1 VPAELLHRDREI
13 AALGRQIGVVRA
25 GSGRLIVVEGPAGIG
40 KSSLLAAVVR
50 STRAGGVRVLRAW
63 GAPLERDAG
72 WAIARQLF
80 TPIRAGPEWTEVAVG
95 AAALALR
102 ALDPERLP
110 RGQSGDAAHVGTHG
124 LISLACG
131 LAERSPTVLVVDD
144 AHWADVRSLRWLVR
158 LTRRIVDL
166 PLGIVCAVR
175 SGEEPA
181 DAGVFAELL
190 AAAPEAPIRP
200 RPLAADAVAAV
211 VRGRLPGAGPAFAAA
226 VGVVTGGNPFL
237 LGALLDHLVGEG
249 IEPTDEV
256 VRSLAAFGPAQVTRS
271 VQAQLARLPAGAA
284 ALARSFVVLG
294 GRAPLRHAREV
305 AGIDADEA
313 TRLADH
319 LRAAG
324 LLDGAGAACGLTHPL
339 VAGALYGAIAAGE
352 RSLRHGRAAALLGR
366 ERADPESVATHLLHS
381 EPAAEPATVAA
392 LRAAADQAGRRGA
405 LEDALAF
412 LQRALAEPPT
422 DRAAAAEVRAQLGL
436 LLATHGQP
444 AAAAHLDDAV
454 RSAVTAEQRYRVAL
468 AGARA
473 LGRGGRIE
481 EAIALCRHAL
491 AGPAGVDHDLLS
503 RVEAEL
509 VCGAWLRAPTVAEAR
524 ERTQRRLAGPDRRP
538 VWLIHA
544 AWATACDARPEA
556 ESRRLLASA
565 FAAGAL
571 VDNPGSMLGAFA
583 ALTLIAGGEFHRSL
597 EHPETCEGAFRAM
610 AELPLGRITEAAADA
625 RLAFDGS
632 PPSAWALI
640 PLVDALVELD
650 ELDEADLLASAAGDP
665 PPDLL
670 TTAMLLERRAR
681 LQLAQRR
688 PVQAHDDCL
697 AAALAWRRLGVE
709 HPGLAGWRVDD
720 CAALVALDDIAGAR
734 KLAEEHLELAERVGL
749 SGPRGAGLR
758 ALAQTVDRSAA
769 IGLLRHSADLL
780 AGTPA
785 RLEHA
790 RSLLALGA
798 ALRRANQRATAKEPL
813 RMALELADGGG
824 MRLLARQARSE
835 LYSTGVRP
843 RRAAMSGWDALT
855 AAESRVA
862 ELAAAGWSN
871 PQIAERLYITRRT
884 VETHLTH
891 VFRKLRLETRQEL
904 PACFAER
911 ATADQ
916 GQH

>member
-1 VPAELLHRDREI
+1 MPAELLHRDREI

-25 GSGRLIVVEGPAGIG
+25 GSGRLIVIEGPTGIG

-50 STRAGGVRVLRAW
+50 NTRAGGVRVLRAW

-80 TPIRAGPEWTEVAVG
+80 TPIRAGPEWTEVAMG

-102 ALDPERLP
+102 ALDPPLP
-110 RGQSGDAAHVGTHG
+110 RALSGDAVHAGTHG

-131 LAERSPTVLVVDD
+131 LAERAPTVLVVDD
-144 AHWADVRSLRWLVR
+144 AHWTDVRSLRWLVR

-175 SGEEPA
+175 SGEQPA
-181 DAGVFAELL
+181 DSGAFAELL

-200 RPLAADAVAAV
+200 RPLAGDAVAV
-211 VRGRLPGAGPAFAAA
+211 IVRGRLPGAGPAFAAA
-226 VGVVTGGNPFL
+226 IGAVTGGNPFL

-256 VRSLAAFGPAQVTRS
+256 ARSLAAFGPAQVTRS
-271 VQAQLARLPAGAA
+271 VQAQLARLPAGAG
-284 ALARSFVVLG
+284 ALARAFVVLG

-305 AGIDADEA
+305 AGIGADEA

-324 LLDGAGAACGLTHPL
+324 LLDGDGAACGLTHPL
-339 VAGALYGAIAAGE
+339 VAGALYGGIAAGE
-352 RSLRHGRAAALLGR
+352 RSRRHTRAAALLRR
-366 ERADPESVATHLLHS
+366 ERADPEAVAAHLLHS

-392 LRAAADQAGRRGA
+392 LRAAAEQAGRRGA
-405 LEDALAF
+405 VEDALAF

-422 DRAAAAEVRAQLGL
+422 DRATAAEVRAQLGL

-444 AAAAHLDDAV
+444 AAAAHLDDAM
-454 RSAVTAEQRYRVAL
+454 RSAVTAEQRSRIAL

-481 EAIALCRHAL
+481 EAIALCRQVL
-491 AGPAGVDHDLLS
+491 GGPDGVDHELLS

-509 VCGAWLRAPTVAEAR
+509 VGGAWLRAPTVAEAR
-524 ERTQRRLAGPDRRP
+524 ERTQRRLAEPDRRP
-538 VWLIHA
+538 LWLIHA
-544 AWATACDARPEA
+544 AWAAVCDARPGV
-556 ESRRLLASA
+556 ESSGLLASA
-565 FAAGAL
+565 CTAGVL
-571 VDNPGSMLGAFA
+571 VDDPDSMLGAFA
-583 ALTLIAGGEFHRSL
+583 VLTLIAGGEFHRAL
-597 EHPETCEGAFRAM
+597 ENGDSAFRAM
-610 AELPLGRITEAAADA
+610 AELPLGRVTQAEADA
-625 RLAFDGS
+625 RLAFDRS

-640 PLVDALVELD
+640 PLIDALVELD
-650 ELDEADLLASAAGDP
+650 ELDQADLLATAAGDP

-681 LQLAQRR
+681 LRLAQRR
-688 PVQAHDDCL
+688 PVPAHDDCL

-758 ALAQTVDRSAA
+758 ALAQTVDRGA
-769 IGLLRHSADLL
+769 GVDLLRESADLL

-785 RLEHA
+785 RIEHV

-798 ALRRANQRATAKEPL
+798 ALCRADQRAAAREPL
-813 RMALELADGGG
+813 RTALEIAGSGG
-824 MRLLARQARSE
+824 MRLLARQARRE

-843 RRAAMSGWDALT
+843 RRAAVSGWDALT
-855 AAESRVA
+855 ASERRVA

-871 PQIAERLYITRRT
+871 PQIAERLYVTRRT

-904 PACFAER
+904 PACFAKR
-911 ATADQ
+911 AAVEES
-916 GQH
+916 